1 MGYLLGL
8 ALTMATL
15 YPVSRLIKDLVE
27 EKETRMRETMA
38 AMGMSL
44 GVNALAWA
52 TVALIVFTW
61 LAGMMS
67 WIAASSF
74 LRRSD
79 FGVVFLYF
87 WLLLLSEIGLSF
99 IVAACFSRARLAAI
113 VGPVV
118 LFATVHPRY
127 IFFETNRCEFF
138 YVLFSMLLNP

>member
-74 LRRSD
+74 LPRSD

-99 IVAACFSRARLAAI
+99 LVAACFSRARLAAI

-118 LFATVHPRY
+118 LVATVLPRY
-127 IFFETNRCEFF
+127 IFFGTNRCEFF